1 MFSKL
6 VKYEFK
12 KGILPYIIIV
22 ISMIV
27 AFLILTFQGMYIKNN
42 VSNFDSADDGQMIM
56 VMGTFM
62 LAGMT
67 YLFIFL
73 GGAFNFI
80 QGIMYMADE
89 FFRSKGY
96 LTFST
101 PNSGSKILASKL
113 LTYFIR
119 IFIYYS
125 IILVFVFVM
134 GAFIFKDNYEMNL
147 FFSNIFI
154 NPLLIVF
161 AFIMM
166 LLSPMIHMMFIYF
179 IMTLNVTVIDF
190 KHKILSSFLM
200 YFIVTIL
207 LRIIYFVVQ
216 IVLQFTVV
224 DLVSSDGFIAFY
236 KFISTNVPVKIM
248 DYNNTIV
255 TSIVPIPLI
264 PIFIIGFGIFFLL
277 YFVTCKL
284 INKGINI

>member
-22 ISMIV
+22 ISMLT
-27 AFLILTFQGMYIKNN
+27 AFFILTFQGIYIKNN
-42 VSNFDSADDGQMIM
+42 IGGFDSANDGQMIM
-56 VMGTFM
+56 IMGTFM

-89 FFRSKGY
+89 VFRSKGY

-113 LTYFIR
+113 VTYFIR

-125 IILVFVFVM
+125 IILVFAFIV
-134 GAFIFKDNYEMNL
+134 GAFVFGDNYEMNVAL
-147 FFSNIFI
+147 SNIFV
-154 NPLLIVF
+154 NPLLVILV
-161 AFIMM
+161 FIMM

-179 IMTLNVTVIDF
+179 IMILNVTVIDF

-200 YFIVTIL
+200 YFIVTIF
-207 LRIIYFVVQ
+207 LRIIYFIGQ
-216 IVLQFTVV
+216 MILQFSVV
-224 DLVSSDGFIAFY
+224 DLVERGLEKITITKETIAEG
-236 KFISTNVPVKIM
+236 PA
-248 DYNNTIV
+248 
-255 TSIVPIPLI
+255 
-264 PIFIIGFGIFFLL
+264 
-277 YFVTCKL
+277 KL
-284 INKGINI
+284 TFKEN